1 MQRKNRT
8 QAVFSRSQTP
18 LSHSYGLH
26 GRFLAWFMA
35 RSEGK
40 YAAFVEGRKRHLLAG
55 LEGLLV
61 EIGSGTGPNLR
72 YIPREVRVVGVEPNP
87 FMHEYFLREARE
99 EGRSVELVQGVA
111 EHLPFPDE
119 SVDVVLSTLVLCS
132 VGDMGRVLH
141 EVLRVL
147 KPGGRFLFVEH
158 VAAPRGS
165 WLRRI
170 QGWVRPVWK
179 RIGDGCE
186 PDRTTSRDLRDA
198 GFREVSFQ
206 RFSVPLPLVSPHIA
220 GIAEK

>member
-1 MQRKNRT
+1 MT
-8 QAVFSRSQTP
+8 
-18 LSHSYGLH
+18 HSYGLH

-35 RSEGK
+35 RSERSR
-40 YAAFVEGRKRHLLAG
+40 YTAFVEGRKRHLLAG

-72 YIPREVRVVGVEPNP
+72 YIPPEVRVVGIEPNP
-87 FMHEYFLREARE
+87 FMHEYFLKKAQA

-111 EHLPFPDE
+111 EHLPFPDD

-132 VGDMGRVLH
+132 VVEVDGVLK

-147 KPGGRFLFVEH
+147 KPGGRFLFLEH
-158 VAAPRGS
+158 VAAEEGT
-165 WLRRI
+165 WLRGI
-170 QGWVRPVWK
+170 QGFVRPFWK

-186 PDRTTSRDLRDA
+186 PARATATHLLHA

-220 GIAEK
+220 GIAEKG